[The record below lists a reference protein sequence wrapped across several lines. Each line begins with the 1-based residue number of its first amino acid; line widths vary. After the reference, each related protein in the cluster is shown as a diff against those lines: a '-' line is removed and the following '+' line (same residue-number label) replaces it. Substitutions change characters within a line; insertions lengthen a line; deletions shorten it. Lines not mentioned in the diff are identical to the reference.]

1 MVDTL
6 AVAPHRLYDRGMH
19 ITPSHAAPST
29 QMKQESRAKTCV
41 TGKSDFT
48 LCLAGNLAS
57 SKRKAP

>member
-6 AVAPHRLYDRGMH
+6 AVAPHRLYDSGMH
-19 ITPSHAAPST
+19 ITPSQAPIT
-29 QMKQESRAKTCV
+29 RMKQESRAQTCV